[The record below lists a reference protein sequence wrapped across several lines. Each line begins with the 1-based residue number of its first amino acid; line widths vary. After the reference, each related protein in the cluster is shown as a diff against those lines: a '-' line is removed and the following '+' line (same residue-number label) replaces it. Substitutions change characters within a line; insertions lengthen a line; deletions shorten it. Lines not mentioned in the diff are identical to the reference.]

1 MEAWGVGRTS
11 LNRTVID
18 AGGGRRRHRNHNIVV
33 GRGITNDVTMMVDV
47 VHSIVNTFLCESN
60 IIHGRWGITNT
71 FLCKVIITITTVV
84 IAPALL

>member
-47 VHSIVNTFLCESN
+47 VHSVNTFLCESN
-60 IIHGRWGITNT
+60 IIITIST
-71 FLCKVIITITTVV
+71 SIITPTGT
-84 IAPALL
+84 L